1 MSHPDTPDDPAVPV
15 TLSPPRLPKAVYR
28 RKRLYRQI
36 KRAFD
41 AEAAL
46 WVQGPAGAGKTT
58 LVASFLEAD
67 ERTGL
72 WYLMDAADA
81 EPSAFFRHLRTMLAA
96 VAAAA
101 LPVFDPRL
109 TQDPARFAR
118 EFFRAY
124 FDRLPAGT
132 TVVLDDYHEVQSEG
146 TLDAILAAAFDE
158 LPADRHLVV
167 ISRSAVP
174 KQLARARAQGRL
186 ECIDGTALRV
196 DDEEAL
202 RIAQRRIPRE
212 LRAAVPV
219 QDLNH
224 RAQGWVAGLVLMLQ
238 QVLSGGLAAGATNGP
253 TPDTIDEYFAGE
265 LFGPGAGEEME
276 VLVVLSFLPR
286 FTRGM
291 AEEMSGDPQVPR
303 LVEDLYRRNFF
314 LSRHQAESGGTS
326 YRLHPLF
333 RDFLAREAA
342 RRMAPRVR
350 LEMQL
355 RAAGILAKEGQ
366 LDEAVMLYQSAQAW
380 PQAEAL
386 LLARAPVLYRDGEF
400 LTMQRWLGGLP
411 DDRIR
416 NNAWL
421 SLWRGAAASVAV
433 PTAGREDLKHAY
445 SLFRSADDLSG
456 ALLAWC
462 ALVEGYVFEWG
473 ELRPL
478 DDWIAAFDDLESAF
492 VQASEPIAQRATF
505 AMFGAVSYR
514 QPFGPRAERW
524 ARAAEDVFMQAGDPT
539 IRAFMASQLAMF
551 YAFTRGDLGR
561 AAVFVNEIRVQAQR
575 SPANPM
581 ADIVFL
587 VHYAVINLWNT
598 GDVAASLDAV
608 RQGIETANA
617 SGVHLMDIL
626 LYAVGAWSSIT
637 GGQFDLAE
645 RYTEG
650 LGGAF
655 NHEALANRCIFHDTC
670 AILNLHRGNVD
681 LARAQS
687 DMSLELAR
695 RGGMPFAEAA
705 CLLTVSRVRSM
716 AGQWQEAEAYRER
729 AREMADSMGNRF
741 ILNHLYWFEAADRLC
756 RDGAAPAL
764 EPLRRALG
772 AGRAGNFFAN
782 LWLERGTFARL
793 CELALSHD
801 LESDYVRRL
810 IGCLGL
816 AAPDPDCDPDD
827 WPFRLRVEVLG
838 GLQVGLWTDGAYE
851 SLALPARSGQLLEA
865 LVWLGGQSVSQEQ
878 LADLLWPDADG
889 DAARRSFD
897 TTLHRLRRTLGDER
911 LLRLERGRLSLAPG
925 LTWSDVGALERTNT
939 ALRRAV
945 QADADEAVVEASQ
958 NRLIERAAGVPPS
971 GADHVAFE
979 PNRAALRRELGRTLD
994 RAGAYWQERD
1004 AWQKAIAALE
1014 ARLRLDPVAEAPYL
1028 QLMRIHAARG
1038 LPAEALAVY
1047 RRCRETVRSV
1057 LGIAPGPEVEAL
1069 RQRLSPSQSE
1079 A

>member
-1 MSHPDTPDDPAVPV
+1 MSHPDAPDGPAIPGKF
-15 TLSPPRLPKAVYR
+15 SPPRLPNAVYR
-28 RKRLYRQI
+28 RKRLFRQMT
-36 KRAFD
+36 RAFD
-41 AEAAL
+41 AGAAL
-46 WVQGPAGAGKTT
+46 WVQGPAGVGKTT
-58 LVASFLEAD
+58 LVASFLEAG
-67 ERTGL
+67 EHAAL
-72 WYLMDAADA
+72 WYQMDGADA
-81 EPSAFFRHLRTMLAA
+81 EPSALFRHLRMMLAD
-96 VAAAA
+96 AAAA
-101 LPVFDPRL
+101 LPAFDPRL

-124 FDRLPAGT
+124 FALLPVRT

-146 TLDAILAAAFDE
+146 VLDSILAAAFEE

-167 ISRSAVP
+167 VSRSAVP

-186 ECIDGTALRV
+186 ECLDAKALRL
-196 DDEEAL
+196 DDDEAL

-212 LRAAVPV
+212 LRASVAVEE
-219 QDLNH
+219 LNH

-238 QVLSGGLAAGATNGP
+238 QALSGGLAAAGTDGP
-253 TPDTIDEYFAGE
+253 TPDTIDEYFASE
-265 LFGPGAGEEME
+265 LFGPGAGEEMD
-276 VLVVLSFLPR
+276 VLVALSFLPR
-286 FTRGM
+286 FTPEM
-291 AEEMSGDPQVPR
+291 AEEICGDPRVPR

-314 LSRHQAESGGTS
+314 LTRHQADNGGTS

-333 RDFLAREAA
+333 RGFLAHEAA
-342 RRMAPRVR
+342 RRMTPQARR
-350 LEMQL
+350 EMQL
-355 RAAGILAKEGQ
+355 RAAAILTGEGQ
-366 LDEAVMLYQSAQAW
+366 FDEAMMLYQAAQAW
-380 PQAEAL
+380 PQAEGL
-386 LLARAPVLYRDGEF
+386 LLSQAPALYRDGEF
-400 LTMQRWLGGLP
+400 LTMRRWIGGLP
-411 DDRIR
+411 DDRIVDS
-416 NNAWL
+416 AWL
-421 SLWRGAAASVAV
+421 LLWRGVSASVAV
-433 PTAGREDLKHAY
+433 PAAGRGDLEHAY
-445 SLFRSADDLSG
+445 TLFRSAGDLSG

-478 DDWIAAFDDLESAF
+478 DDWIAAFDDLEPALA
-492 VQASEPIAQRATF
+492 QAPEPIAQRATF

-524 ARAAEDVFMQAGDPT
+524 ARAAEDVFMQAIDPT

-561 AAVFVNEIRVQAQR
+561 AAVFVNEIRSQAERQ
-575 SPANPM
+575 PANAM

-598 GDVAASLDAV
+598 GDVAGSLEAV
-608 RQGIETANA
+608 RQGIETADA

-626 LYAVGAWSSIT
+626 LYAVGAWSSMT
-637 GGQFDLAE
+637 AGQYDLAE
-645 RYTEG
+645 HYIQG
-650 LGGAF
+650 LGRAF

-705 CLLTVSRVRSM
+705 CLLTASRVRSM
-716 AGQWQEAEAYRER
+716 AGEWEEAESYRDL
-729 AREMADSMGNRF
+729 ARRLAHSMDNGF
-741 ILNHLYWFEAADRLC
+741 VLNHLSWFEAADCLC
-756 RDGAAPAL
+756 RDGADSAL

-772 AGRAGNFFAN
+772 AGRAGSFFAN
-782 LWLERGTFARL
+782 LWLERDGFARL
-793 CELALSHD
+793 CQLAVSRAI
-801 LESDYVRRL
+801 EPGYVRRL
-810 IGCLGL
+810 IGCLEL
-816 AAPDPDCDPDD
+816 SAPDPDCDPDD

-838 GLQVGLWTDGAYE
+838 GLQVEAWTDGSYQP
-851 SLALPARSGQLLEA
+851 LALPTRSGQLLEA

-911 LLRLERGRLSLAPG
+911 LLPLERGRLSLAPG
-925 LTWSDVGALERTNT
+925 LTWSDVGALERTNA
-939 ALRRAV
+939 ALRRAM
-945 QADADEAVVEASQ
+945 QADADEASVEAAQ
-958 NRLIERAAGVPPS
+958 NRLIERARCVRPS
-971 GADHVAFE
+971 GADHGGFE
-979 PNRAALRRELGRTLD
+979 SNSAALRQELGRTLD

-1004 AWQKAIAALE
+1004 SWQKAITALE

-1047 RRCRETVRSV
+1047 HRCRETIRNA
-1057 LGIAPGPEVEAL
+1057 LGVAPGPEIEAL
-1069 RQRLSPSQSE
+1069 RQRLFPSQSE